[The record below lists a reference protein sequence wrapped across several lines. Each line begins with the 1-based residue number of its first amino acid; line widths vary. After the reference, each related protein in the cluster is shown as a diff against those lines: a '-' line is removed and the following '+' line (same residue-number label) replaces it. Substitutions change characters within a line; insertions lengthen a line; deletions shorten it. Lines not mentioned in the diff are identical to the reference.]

1 MEGDE
6 SHGFINGSISSLRQ
20 YRAAPV
26 ASPLLTKV
34 ERDIVR
40 NRMPIVERKERK
52 SEYMY

>member
-6 SHGFINGSISSLRQ
+6 SHGFINGSISSSRQ
-20 YRAAPV
+20 YRAPV

>member
-6 SHGFINGSISSLRQ
+6 SHGFINGSISSSRQ
-20 YRAAPV
+20 YLAPV